1 MKYQG
6 KLVLVSKPV
15 FENKSVIELSEKD
28 KALIEQDLIK
38 KYTKLDVFAVGVDTT
53 FCKTGDV
60 VLITPKTL
68 SYADTVE
75 LEGEIKFIVKESD
88 IIAVY

>member
-15 FENKSVIELSEKD
+15 IENKSVIELSEKD
-28 KALIEQDLIK
+28 KALIEHDLIK
-38 KYTKLDVFAVGVDTT
+38 KYTRLNVFAVGADTT
-53 FCKTGDV
+53 FCKAGDDI
-60 VLITPKTL
+60 LITPKTL

-75 LEGEIKFIVKESD
+75 LEGQIKFIVKESD
-88 IIAVY
+88 VIAVY